1 MAQAYEL
8 QATSRDRVGKGSARA
23 LRREGNIPAVIYG
36 DGKPPVAIAL
46 PVKETT
52 LQLKSGGFMN
62 TVGTINVDGKK
73 VDVLPRDFQLDPVR
87 DFLIHVDFLRVSAKS
102 RIAVEVPVNFI
113 NEDDSPGLKRGGA
126 LNIVRHTVELEC
138 AANAIPEN
146 IVVDLAGTEIGDSI
160 HISAVTLPE
169 DVTPTIT
176 DRDFTIVTIAGAGGG
191 MEEET
196 DEVEGDGEAEVE
208 GEAAAEETEE

>member
-8 QATSRDRVGKGSARA
+8 QATSRERVGKGSARA

-36 DGKPPVAIAL
+36 DGKPPIAIAL
-46 PVKETT
+46 PLKETT

-62 TVGTINVDGKK
+62 TVGSISIDGKK

-87 DFLIHVDFLRVSAKS
+87 DFLLHVDFLRVSAKS

-113 NEDDSPGLKRGGA
+113 NEEESPGLKRGGA
-126 LNIVRHTVELEC
+126 LNIVRHTVELDC

-146 IVVDLAGTEIGDSI
+146 VVVDLTDTEIGDSI
-160 HISAVTLPE
+160 HISAVSLPD

-176 DRDFTIVTIAGAGGG
+176 DRDFTIATIASAGGQDD
-191 MEEET
+191 EEEV
-196 DEVEGDGEAEVE
+196 VEGAEGVE
-208 GEAAAEETEE
+208 GEEEAEATEETEE